1 MARSPRKKYSSKT
14 PSQPRSA
21 QGIPRRK
28 APLRQAAARDG
39 NQWKRLLLLVAE
51 SGLLALTGM
60 IGTIAVLGRAADW
73 FGGTGLTESLLPFAG
88 TVLLLALSG
97 SVLLWLWLRLRN
109 CLKRSGPARAAMA
122 ACLVAAGA
130 LLFAARVEFR
140 QDLSNLRDMVG
151 GVEEAGRVSIAHQVY
166 AAYRRANLEQ
176 LQQILDRSR
185 PFLPMLREAGRTHGV
200 DEELLVG
207 IGAAESSFVP
217 RDSKDGGRGIF
228 QITAPPRAAL
238 EEVRNQFHGVQ
249 PDFRNPQHNAHLAAA
264 TLRHYLDEM
273 NGDLFLGLL
282 AYNIGP
288 RNGGLRSI
296 MRQYGAKDFYTIQ
309 PYLQHLPRDYP
320 IRVLTAALAFRL
332 WNREGVLPRY
342 EDGLNARFIQS
353 TGIPGLDW

>member
-1 MARSPRKKYSSKT
+1 MECV
-14 PSQPRSA
+14 
-21 QGIPRRK
+21 
-28 APLRQAAARDG
+28 
-39 NQWKRLLLLVAE
+39 LLSLA
-51 SGLLALTGM
+51 GLT
-60 IGTIAVLGRAADW
+60 GTIAVLGRAAEW

-97 SVLLWLWLRLRN
+97 SVLLWLWLRLRSR
-109 CLKRSGPARAAMA
+109 LKRSGPARAAMG

-130 LLFAARVEFR
+130 LLFAARAEFR
-140 QDLSNLRDMVG
+140 EDLANLRNLIG
-151 GVEEAGRVSIAHQVY
+151 GVEAAGRVSIAHQVY
-166 AAYRRANLEQ
+166 AAYRRANLDQ

-185 PFLPMLREAGRTHGV
+185 PYLPMIREAGRIHGI

-207 IGAAESSFVP
+207 MGAAESSFVP
-217 RDSKDGGRGIF
+217 RDSRDGGRGIF

-238 EEVRNQFHGVQ
+238 EAVRKQLHGVR
-249 PDFRNPQHNAHLAAA
+249 PDPRNPAHNVRLAAA
-264 TLRHYLDEM
+264 TLRHYLDQM

-288 RNGGLRSI
+288 RNGGLLSI

-320 IRVLTAALAFRL
+320 VRVLTAALAFRL
-332 WNREGVLPRY
+332 WNREGALPRY